1 MKVYYL
7 SEEFVW
13 NGFYITATKNFEKII
28 SKASQGRLL
37 RLPAIAITLFGL
49 LCISTVTG
57 LAFIPAMKMFMW
69 IPIVLELI
77 CCIVLYFYTENY
89 QVKVSYEKLEDYKTY
104 CEDIYRWLQ
113 SCSLS
118 TREEIQEIRRRLL
131 AHIEKVEADR
141 KYKKESTDRWLQV
154 LVIPVILA
162 VLSAF
167 INQQTGYVQAM
178 NYAFFLIFIFLVI
191 YSMIWGVRRVRYFFS
206 GSNLEQIQC
215 FANDLQGVLDTQ
227 FKTGAEESKNG

>member
-1 MKVYYL
+1 MEWFLYYSYQKFRKDNL
-7 SEEFVW
+7 ES
-13 NGFYITATKNFEKII
+13 IPR
-28 SKASQGRLL
+28 RLL

-49 LCISTVTG
+49 LCISTIAG
-57 LAFIPAMKMFMW
+57 LAFAFIPAMKMFMW

-104 CEDIYRWLQ
+104 CEVIYRWLQ